1 MKRILRHLRAK
12 LGWRHPRPL
21 PHFLVIGTQKGGTTT
36 LHHLLSQHPGIFL
49 PEVKEVHYFSQH
61 FHQSRQWYADHYQL
75 AKPGQMRGDIT
86 PFYMFHQAVPERI
99 RSSLPNVRLI
109 ALLRDPVER
118 TLSQYFHARRHGYEQ
133 LDLMPAL
140 AAEEKRMSGANAVV
154 SSADGF
160 HYSYQKHSYVSRSRY
175 ELQLIRYRQF
185 FPKHQLHVLRSEDL
199 FAHTDACWDG
209 LLRFIS
215 VAPMPLPASL
225 PHSNS
230 GKGEAASVPLSLRRD
245 LRHQL
250 AATYK
255 WVEREYGITWPE
267 P

>member
-1 MKRILRHLRAK
+1 MNRTLRYFQSKCGL
-12 LGWRHPRPL
+12 RHPRPL

-36 LHHLLSQHPGIFL
+36 LHHLLSGHPGIFL
-49 PEVKEVHYFSQH
+49 PDVKEVHYFSQH
-61 FHQSRQWYADHYQL
+61 FHQSLQWYADHYQL
-75 AKPGQMRGDIT
+75 AKPGQVRGDIT
-86 PFYMFHQAVPERI
+86 PFYMFHKAVPERI
-99 RSSLPNVRLI
+99 RSVLPNVSLI

-133 LDLMPAL
+133 LDLIQAL
-140 AAEEKRMSGANAVV
+140 EAEGQRMFGADEAV
-154 SSADGF
+154 SAADGF

-175 ELQLIRYRQF
+175 ELQLKRYRET
-185 FPKHQLHVLRSEDL
+185 FPKHQLLVLRSEDL
-199 FAHTDACWDG
+199 FAHTDACWNA

-245 LRHQL
+245 LRQRL
-250 AATYK
+250 AATYQ
-255 WVEREYGITWPE
+255 WVEREYNITWPE